1 MSYEPSVSCFS
12 GYIND
17 LMDQGVTVRCD
28 IGNHD
33 SDEME
38 TNELERAYW
47 SLCGGGASQ
56 EGFWKIQAGDIT
68 IFGINTQC
76 DGNSSHTAT
85 DPPCD
90 TTRIIKFLENIDKN
104 RFVVGTSHKPLCE
117 TPKSKSPK
125 QYLMNLIGSV

>member
-17 LMDQGVTVRCD
+17 LMDQGITVRCD

-47 SLCGGGASQ
+47 SLCGGGSSQ

-68 IFGINTQC
+68 IFGINT
-76 DGNSSHTAT
+76 
-85 DPPCD
+85 
-90 TTRIIKFLENIDKN
+90 
-104 RFVVGTSHKPLCE
+104 
-117 TPKSKSPK
+117 
-125 QYLMNLIGSV
+125 